1 MRPIFTAALSLLAAA
16 PLGAQSAAL
25 SSPDGTLLRRIVYP
39 LPPFNRL
46 APAQAKELSRYCTR
60 AEYDSA
66 RADRAFALEKLSYAS
81 DGLRV
86 VAYWY
91 APAGAPAGR
100 RPLVIYNR
108 GSWVAGDQAPVL
120 APLLRRLARA
130 GFVVLAPQY
139 RGSDGGE
146 GRDEMGGADV
156 ADVLNLLPLAARLP
170 SADTSRIFM
179 YGESRGGMMT
189 MQAIRRGM
197 PLLAA
202 ATVGAFSDFEATI
215 AADERSR
222 AAAPTIWPDFDSR
235 REQIAESRSAIRW
248 AETLDVPL
256 LILHGGVDE
265 AISPAQPLALAAR
278 LQSLGRPYEL
288 HIFAGGTHTLGE
300 RSRIRDSLVIGWF
313 RDHLPE

>member
-1 MRPIFTAALSLLAAA
+1 MRPFFTAALALLATA
-16 PLGAQSAAL
+16 PLRAQSAAGFGT
-25 SSPDGTLLRRIVYP
+25 DGTLLRRVGYT
-39 LPPFNRL
+39 LPPFDRL
-46 APAQAKELSRYCTR
+46 APTQAKELSRYCTR
-60 AEYDSA
+60 AEYDST
-66 RADRAFALEKLSYAS
+66 RADSAFALEKLAYAS

-86 VAYWY
+86 VAYRY
-91 APAGAPAGR
+91 APARALASR

-120 APLLRRLARA
+120 APLFRRLARA

-156 ADVLNLLPLAARLP
+156 DDVLNLLPLAAQLP
-170 SADTSRIFM
+170 STDTSRIFM

-222 AAAPTIWPDFDSR
+222 AAAPMIWSDFDSR
-235 REQIAESRSAIRW
+235 REEIAESRSAIRW
-248 AETLDVPL
+248 AEALEVPL
-256 LILHGGVDE
+256 LILHGGADE

-300 RSRIRDSLVIGWF
+300 RSRLRDSLVIGWF